1 MFSMRVALPPV
12 PAVLL
17 AMFSIVGG
25 AAIAKGLFP
34 VLGAAGTAGIRIGLS
49 AVILLAVFRP
59 PLARLSAAQWR
70 AVVPYGMV
78 LGLMNLLFYFAIA
91 RIQLGLAVTL
101 EFIGPLGVAVLGTR
115 RAVDVAW
122 VALAAAGIAL
132 IAPWS
137 GRGLDPAGVLLA
149 LLAGACWAAYI
160 VLGQRASR
168 VLAGGTAVATGMTVA
183 ALTVVPIVLAMDGF
197 ATLTPRLL
205 AMGAVVALLSS
216 AIPYSLEMI
225 ALRALPA
232 RTFGILMSLEPAAAA
247 LCGLIF
253 LGEHLTGAQWLAVG
267 LVIAASAGATVSA
280 RDIPAPIEV

>member
-1 MFSMRVALPPV
+1 MFSTRVALPPV

-34 VLGAAGTAGIRIGLS
+34 ALGAAGTAGIRIGLS